1 MKIGVFIDAENIRRS
16 GGYGIRYDVLR
27 DYVSQYGDAIRLN
40 SYMSIDEARMRTD
53 YEYKDRTNGFLSIVR
68 SYGFKVIT
76 KAIRWFE
83 DEDGQRIGK
92 ANADLDM
99 AVDMLLQSQHLDT
112 IYLLTGD
119 GDSKGVQALQTMGI
133 RVEIIAFRY
142 ISRDLLHEQINF
154 VGTDSK
160 PFNVWINVLRMGCHR
175 MQGRGLLFV
184 QDGTGL

>member
-1 MKIGVFIDAENIRRS
+1 MEYLLTLRISDAAVDTE
-16 GGYGIRYDVLR
+16 YRYDVLR

-68 SYGFKVIT
+68 SYGFKIIT

-99 AVDMLLQSQHLDT
+99 AVDMLLQSQHLD
-112 IYLLTGD
+112 ID
-119 GDSKGVQALQTMGI
+119 
-133 RVEIIAFRY
+133 
-142 ISRDLLHEQINF
+142 ISADR
-154 VGTDSK
+154 
-160 PFNVWINVLRMGCHR
+160 
-175 MQGRGLLFV
+175 
-184 QDGTGL
+184 